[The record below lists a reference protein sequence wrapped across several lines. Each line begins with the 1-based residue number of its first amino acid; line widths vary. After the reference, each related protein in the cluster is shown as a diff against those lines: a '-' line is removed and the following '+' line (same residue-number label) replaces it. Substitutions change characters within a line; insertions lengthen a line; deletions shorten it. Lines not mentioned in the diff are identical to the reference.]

1 MCNECSCQCANQKE
15 KLLKMASQYD
25 KATVYMSQ
33 ATYEA
38 MTGDVLMIGKVK
50 VEIRQS
56 MHDAT
61 FLVEGVEDATQS

>member
-15 KLLKMASQYD
+15 RLLKMAEKYD
-25 KATVYMSQ
+25 KAIVYMSQ

-38 MTGDVLMIGKVK
+38 ITGDELQIGKVK
-50 VEIRQS
+50 VEIRQN

-61 FLVEGVEDATQS
+61 FLVEGVNDGQD